1 MEDFFMD
8 LVREEKSYIENGLPL
23 QFLCH
28 LQYNKKNH
36 SVSAHYHSY
45 IEIIYSI
52 EGSNEIFL
60 NDARS
65 TFSTGDLVLI
75 NSRDVHSIVCGDGV
89 YLVLRFEPELLYG
102 SPQSAIELK
111 YVLPFVLNSFKHQT
125 VFLKHELEK
134 SVVPQRLFEIY
145 EENKKKSYGYEIAV
159 RTKINE
165 IFLWFLRYW
174 HKKNINIDLNLAA
187 HEGAAKRLQDV
198 FEYVSKNYGNDIS
211 AADMAELCSMS
222 YSYFSRTFKK
232 IMKKSF
238 SEYLT
243 YVRISEAEKLLITSD
258 MNITEI
264 AMQVGFSTTSYF
276 IQQFKNIK
284 LISPKQYR
292 KKFN

>member
-60 NDARS
+60 NDTRS

>member
-1 MEDFFMD
+1 MD

-165 IFLWFLRYW
+165 MFLWFLRYW

-222 YSYFSRTFKK
+222 YSYFSRMFKK

>member
-1 MEDFFMD
+1 MD

-60 NDARS
+60 NDTRS

>member
-1 MEDFFMD
+1 MSW
-8 LVREEKSYIENGLPL
+8 RI
-23 QFLCH
+23 FLWTW
-28 LQYNKKNH
+28 YAKKNH
-36 SVSAHYHSY
+36 ILRTDCPCSFFVICNNSVSAHYHSY

-60 NDARS
+60 NDTRS

>member
-1 MEDFFMD
+1 MD

>member
-1 MEDFFMD
+1 MD

-36 SVSAHYHSY
+36 SISAHYHSY

-125 VFLKHELEK
+125 VFLKRELEK

-145 EENKKKSYGYEIAV
+145 EENKKKGYGYEIAV

-174 HKKNINIDLNLAA
+174 HKKNVNIDLNIAA

-198 FEYVSKNYGNDIS
+198 FEYVSKNYGSDIS

>member
-1 MEDFFMD
+1 MD

-36 SVSAHYHSY
+36 SISAHYHSY

-198 FEYVSKNYGNDIS
+198 FEYVSKNYGSDIS

-243 YVRISEAEKLLITSD
+243 YVRINEAEKLLITSD

-284 LISPKQYR
+284 LVSPKQYR
-292 KKFN
+292 KNFN

>member
-36 SVSAHYHSY
+36 SISAHYHSY

-198 FEYVSKNYGNDIS
+198 FEYVSKNYGSDIS

-284 LISPKQYR
+284 LVSPKQYR
-292 KKFN
+292 KNFN

>member
-243 YVRISEAEKLLITSD
+243 YVRINEAEKLLITSD

>member
-198 FEYVSKNYGNDIS
+198 FEYVSKNYGSDIS

>member
-1 MEDFFMD
+1 MD

-198 FEYVSKNYGNDIS
+198 FEYVSKNYGSDIS